1 MLLQEMRGEITMVD
15 DSVKRIFALSKQDI
29 YFIVI
34 IIMLGINMGFNF
46 SLVEPVRDVQDAIH
60 EEQTKDIGPQL
71 EELLRSHNISLQV
84 ERD

>member
-1 MLLQEMRGEITMVD
+1 MVD

-46 SLVEPVRDVQDAIH
+46 SLVEPVRNLQEGIREAQEDEIR
-60 EEQTKDIGPQL
+60 PQL
-71 EELLRSHNISLQV
+71 EELLRAHNISLHV
-84 ERD
+84 ERDSSR

>member
-1 MLLQEMRGEITMVD
+1 MVD

-46 SLVEPVRDVQDAIH
+46 SLVEPVRNVQEAIR
-60 EEQTKDIGPQL
+60 EEQQNEIRPQV
-71 EELLRSHNISLQV
+71 EELLRSHNISLHV
-84 ERD
+84 ERDSSR